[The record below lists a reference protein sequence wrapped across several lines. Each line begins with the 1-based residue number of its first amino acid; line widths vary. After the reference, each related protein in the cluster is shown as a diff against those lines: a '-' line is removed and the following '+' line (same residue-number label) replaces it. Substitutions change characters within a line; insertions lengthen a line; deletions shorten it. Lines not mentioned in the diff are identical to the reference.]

1 MSNQEPDRI
10 SVEETLELEV
20 APLHAVMQVVI
31 EGDSLGFT
39 HEALKK
45 SKEVAVFLDELK
57 QINYSSDNITLENV
71 SLSTTSGKFLKGSLA
86 KFTLKL
92 DKIKL
97 EFIPAILGAV
107 SAQKN
112 IEMKSLDYDFGE
124 LRVEKQQLLVQASTL
139 AKQQAQSIGSALGVI
154 LKGVFTLSSTW
165 HVPGKSMDYDT
176 PRGGARLS
184 KMAGTPRLALD
195 GLEFVTNHKGKLALM
210 LKVTFRVS
218 EFSEG
223 GG

>member
-10 SVEETLELEV
+10 SVEETLEIEV

-31 EGDSLGFT
+31 EGDSYGFT

-45 SKEVAVFLDELK
+45 SKEVAAFLETLQ
-57 QINYSSDNITLENV
+57 QINYATDNLTLENV
-71 SLSTTSGKFLKGSLA
+71 SISTSSGKILKSSLA

-97 EFIPAILGAV
+97 DLIPAILGAV
-107 SAQKN
+107 SSQKN
-112 IEMKSLDYDFGE
+112 IEMKSLDYHFGD
-124 LRVEKQQLLVQASTL
+124 LRKEKQQMLVDASTL
-139 AKQQAQSIGSALGVI
+139 AKQQAQSIGSALGVTLCGI
-154 LKGVFTLSSTW
+154 YTLSSTW
-165 HVPGKSMDYDT
+165 HVPGVAT
-176 PRGGARLS
+176 NHEPTRGGAYLS

-210 LKVTFRVS
+210 LKATFRVS
-218 EFSEG
+218 EFVDG
-223 GG
+223 GK

>member
-1 MSNQEPDRI
+1 MSNQDPDRI
-10 SVEETLELEV
+10 SVEESLEIEV

-31 EGDSLGFT
+31 EGDSYGFT

-45 SKEVAVFLDELK
+45 SKEVAAFLDTLK
-57 QINYSSDNITLENV
+57 QIDYATENLTLENV
-71 SLSTTSGKFLKGSLA
+71 SISTSSGKILKSSLA

-97 EFIPAILGAV
+97 DLIPAILGAV
-107 SAQKN
+107 STQKN
-112 IEMKSLDYDFGE
+112 IEMKSLDYDFGD
-124 LRVEKQQLLVQASTL
+124 LRKEKQKLLVQAGTL
-139 AKQQAQSIGSALGVI
+139 AKEQAQSIGSALGVT

-176 PRGGARLS
+176 PRGGAYLS

-210 LKVTFRVS
+210 LKATFRVS
-218 EFSEG
+218 EFADG
-223 GG
+223 GK